1 VKYFDTSYL
10 VRLYVEDA
18 GWQPVRAAAALD
30 HVACCLHGKAESVSA
45 FHRKFREG
53 AISQAELG
61 DLLEQ
66 FEDDC
71 RDGAFQWLP
80 LSDSVVAYLAK
91 VYATLPRTIHVR
103 AADAIHLA
111 CAAANALPEIYSHD
125 TRLRD
130 AARYFGLKGIDV
142 I

>member
-1 VKYFDTSYL
+1 MPPRQSRIR
-10 VRLYVEDA
+10 VRLPP
-18 GWQPVRAAAALD
+18 QIP
-30 HVACCLHGKAESVSA
+30 
-45 FHRKFREG
+45 G

-71 RDGAFQWLP
+71 RDGAFRWLP
-80 LSDSVVAYLAK
+80 LSDGVVAALSG
-91 VYATLPRTIHVR
+91 VYAKLPRTIHVR

-111 CAAANALPEIYSHD
+111 CAADNALTEIYSHD
-125 TRLRD
+125 ARLLD
-130 AARYFGLKGIDV
+130 ATRYFGLKGVNV